1 MPLIR
6 LPWHRLPAD
15 AHVPLRLA
23 PGIWTLCPH
32 QSVEEALET
41 AAYLETWLVLVDPDG
56 ANCRSEQYRQSKG
69 QSN

>member
-23 PGIWTLCPH
+23 PGSWLLCPH
-32 QSVEEALET
+32 QSVDEALET
-41 AAYLETWLVLVDPDG
+41 AAYLGVYLTLVDPEG
-56 ANCRSEQYRQSKG
+56 ANDLRTQVFQARG
-69 QSN
+69 QFN